1 MSNNTP
7 YMKVNDSDKQ
17 RPSDGKILPDMHG
30 HTSGEEGGCG
40 EKAKQHKFK
49 IIGVVVVLLIGV
61 ILLVTLTGSSGDNP
75 NPPGPTPPG
84 PTPPAPIPANS
95 GFNPYYLDENST
107 ISAQKNKVSGTLFFN
122 QTVIDNGPKM
132 TFGENGTTGV
142 NLTLTPNEIPRGVNS
157 NLTT

>member
-1 MSNNTP
+1 
-7 YMKVNDSDKQ
+7 
-17 RPSDGKILPDMHG
+17 MHG
-30 HTSGEEGGCG
+30 HTSGDEGGCG

-49 IIGVVVVLLIGV
+49 IIGVVVVLLVGV

-75 NPPGPTPPG
+75 GPGPNPPGPNPPGPTP
-84 PTPPAPIPANS
+84 PIPANS

-122 QTVIDNGPKM
+122 QTVIDNGPKIM
-132 TFGENGTTGV
+132 YGGNGSEGL
-142 NLTLTPNEIPRGVNS
+142 NLTLTPNEIPRGANN